1 MSLKIS
7 LKPHERIVIGGAVV
21 QNGGGR
27 SDLLIENPVTI
38 LRERDILREEDADTP
53 CKKIYFTI
61 QLMYID
67 EKNLMEYHNVYWKL
81 VRDVLDAAP
90 STLLLI
96 DPISDHILGGRYY
109 PALKLAQKLIAYEQE
124 VVEHVRKADGGIP
137 VGPENHDVRAGAR
150 SVSADQRSAYAPG
163 MPERVEF

>member
-7 LKPHERIVIGGAVV
+7 LKPLERIVIGGAVV
-21 QNGGGR
+21 QNGSGR
-27 SDLLIENPVTI
+27 CDLLIENTVPI
-38 LRERDILREEDADTP
+38 LRERDILSEKEADTP
-53 CKKIYFTI
+53 CKRIYFTI

-67 EKNLMEYHNVYWKL
+67 EKNLVEYHNAYWKL

-109 PALKLAQKLIAYEQE
+109 QALKLAQKLVAYEQE
-124 VVEHVRKADGGIP
+124 VVQHVRKADGSIS
-137 VGPENHDVRAGAR
+137 VGPEDHDDRTGAR
-150 SVSADQRSAYAPG
+150 SIGSDQGGAHAPA
-163 MPERVEF
+163 MPE